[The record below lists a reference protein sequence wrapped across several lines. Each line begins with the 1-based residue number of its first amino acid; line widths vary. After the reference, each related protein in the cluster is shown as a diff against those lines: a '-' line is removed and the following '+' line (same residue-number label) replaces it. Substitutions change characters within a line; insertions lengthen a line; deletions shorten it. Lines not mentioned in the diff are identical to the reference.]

1 MNMRVTT
8 LMMLTLIA
16 VLAVLVSVVKSEET
30 VCSVAE
36 IKYEVIST
44 YCDKV
49 YTIAETYN
57 VDTALI
63 NVETAKDILNSTKAL
78 IEGGE
83 CEGTVFKNLA
93 HAYVLCHRA
102 YIEVLKAQPNLWHN
116 ISKGLCE
123 KIANRTRKI
132 IEKISNMTNKTIP
145 IPPVEKIKACIEEC
159 IGKVPFG
166 ICIRNC
172 FRMKIKEMIQ
182 ARNMSINMFINKTK
196 MRLRS
201 YLNLSIGKIIS
212 EIVRSNITE
221 ANLTGIDNAIYRVG
235 RVIKI
240 LQIVREHLRHVNAS
254 PTAIAA
260 LNLSISNVN
269 RTLYKLKVV
278 KELVRE
284 VKELRN
290 EAKEKIEHAKEKI
303 QELVEKLRKIEERS
317 KEEVEK
323 LLNKINE
330 TLNQTLK
337 EVRKYESMIEEKLSK
352 IEKNITTILPEGVEK
367 LKEQFKKMRER
378 IESEVSNV
386 KSRIENI
393 TETITAVKKKW
404 KIHVPSKPGEVKE
417 YIHEKTR
424 KPCIGCI
431 GGW

>member
-1 MNMRVTT
+1 MRVAV
-8 LMMLTLIA
+8 LTILILIA
-16 VLAVLVSVVKSEET
+16 VLTALVSVVKSEEA

-36 IKYEVIST
+36 VKYEVVST

-63 NVETAKDILNSTKAL
+63 NVETAKDLLNSTKAL
-78 IEGGE
+78 IERGK
-83 CEGTVFKNLA
+83 CKGTVFKNLA

-102 YIEVLKAQPNLWHN
+102 YIEVLKVQPNLWYN

-123 KIANRTRKI
+123 EIANRTREI
-132 IEKISNMTNKTIP
+132 IEKVSNVTNKTIP

-159 IGKVPFG
+159 VGKVPFG
-166 ICIRNC
+166 VCVRNC

-182 ARNMSINMFINKTK
+182 AENVSISVFINKTK
-196 MRLRS
+196 VRLRS

-240 LQIVREHLRHVNAS
+240 LQVVREHLKYVNAS
-254 PTAIAA
+254 PIAIAA

-269 RTLYKLKVV
+269 RTLHKLKVV

-284 VKELRN
+284 VKELRR
-290 EAKEKIEHAKEKI
+290 EAKEKIKRAREKL
-303 QELVEKLRKIEERS
+303 QELIEKLRKIEERS
-317 KEEVEK
+317 KEDVEK

-337 EVRKYESMIEEKLSK
+337 EVKKYESMIEEKLSK
-352 IEKNITTILPEGVEK
+352 IEKNITTILPKGVEK
-367 LKEQFKKMRER
+367 LKEHFKKMREK
-378 IESEVSNV
+378 IESEVSDV

-393 TETITAVKKKW
+393 TETITIVKKRW
-404 KIHVPSKPGEVKE
+404 RIHVPSRPEEVEKH
-417 YIHEKTR
+417 IHEKIR
-424 KPCIGCI
+424 RPCIGCI